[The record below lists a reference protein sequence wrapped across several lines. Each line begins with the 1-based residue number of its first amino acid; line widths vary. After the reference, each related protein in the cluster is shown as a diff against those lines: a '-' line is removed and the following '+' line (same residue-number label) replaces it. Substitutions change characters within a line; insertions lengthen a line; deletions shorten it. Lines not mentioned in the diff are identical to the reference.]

1 MIFIDLETNNLVAES
16 TIKAEFDLLK
26 SRNPQEY
33 NYSFEEY
40 LNNACGKN
48 GFLKPLKRRTI

>member
-1 MIFIDLETNNLVAES
+1 MIFINTETNNLVAES
-16 TIKAEFDLLK
+16 TIKREFDLLK
-26 SRNPQEY
+26 SQNPQEY

-48 GFLKPLKRRTI
+48 GFLRALR

>member
-26 SRNPQEY
+26 EQNPQEY
-33 NYSFEEY
+33 DYSFREY
-40 LNNACGKN
+40 LANACGKN
-48 GFLKPLKRRTI
+48 GFLKALKQEEI